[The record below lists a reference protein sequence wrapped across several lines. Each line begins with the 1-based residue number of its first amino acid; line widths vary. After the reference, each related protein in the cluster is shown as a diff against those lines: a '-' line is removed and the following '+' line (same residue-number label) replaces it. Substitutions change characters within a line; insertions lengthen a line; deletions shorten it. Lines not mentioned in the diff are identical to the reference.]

1 MVALCKSVIAA
12 AEQDAKLGKPALNFS
27 TDLGIVGPLYYVCCR
42 CRDYP
47 LRHQALELLSRC
59 PRREGMWDS
68 EVGVRMIKEFWT
80 IEERHEAFQKQ
91 SAQKLGIHIPLCEVV
106 DLVFTDRMRWE
117 WIWKTPLQEISRW

>member
-1 MVALCKSVIAA
+1 
-12 AEQDAKLGKPALNFS
+12 
-27 TDLGIVGPLYYVCCR
+27 
-42 CRDYP
+42 
-47 LRHQALELLSRC
+47 
-59 PRREGMWDS
+59 MWDS